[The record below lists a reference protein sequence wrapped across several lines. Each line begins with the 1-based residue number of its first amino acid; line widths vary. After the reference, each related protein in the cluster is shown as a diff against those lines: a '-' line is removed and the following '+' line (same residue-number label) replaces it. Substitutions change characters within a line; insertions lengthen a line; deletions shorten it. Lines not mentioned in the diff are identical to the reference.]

1 MYFLLW
7 PWNISKQTLALV
19 CYVERIAHEQDGTY
33 SITIIII
40 ILIFMSA
47 QKTVH
52 NPLGATDIVVV
63 EVISWE

>member
-1 MYFLLW
+1 M
-7 PWNISKQTLALV
+7 N
-19 CYVERIAHEQDGTY
+19 RTY